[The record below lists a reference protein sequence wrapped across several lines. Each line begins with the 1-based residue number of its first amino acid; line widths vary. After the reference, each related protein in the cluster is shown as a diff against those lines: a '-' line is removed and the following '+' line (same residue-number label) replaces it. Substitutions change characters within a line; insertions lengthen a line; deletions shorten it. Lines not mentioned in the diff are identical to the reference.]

1 MHSKEIKGNP
11 CDLNASKALPRQ
23 FDRKPVLPH
32 FLHWVPQVTA
42 HLFDDPDHLLRGFLQ
57 SKGTKNKKLDHT
69 PNPAAEN

>member
-11 CDLNASKALPRQ
+11 CDLDASKALPRQ